1 MDAVLDAD
9 HVILLL
15 RFLFA
20 RTRATAGQPQPML
33 RFLGAEPD
41 QIRRDLEANGAI
53 VLPGLINDEIDSS
66 IPDLMKILD
75 CFLNRQPR
83 LTRGFAT
90 KTRDMEAWLSNPGQ
104 RGKMERI
111 GQAFPNTLGPAGG
124 LDNLTSF
131 TDYISDVFIAC
142 EVVTKRLTEGQK
154 WFSDYSSM
162 CLSLSKVRTM
172 LPKVQLSLSDKSEL
186 IDESRLL
193 VNFRENFFA

>member
-1 MDAVLDAD
+1 MDAALDAD

-75 CFLNRQPR
+75 CFSNLGYRIVTIKPKFFF
-83 LTRGFAT
+83 LIHFAY
-90 KTRDMEAWLSNPGQ
+90 E
-104 RGKMERI
+104 
-111 GQAFPNTLGPAGG
+111 
-124 LDNLTSF
+124 
-131 TDYISDVFIAC
+131 
-142 EVVTKRLTEGQK
+142 
-154 WFSDYSSM
+154 
-162 CLSLSKVRTM
+162 
-172 LPKVQLSLSDKSEL
+172 
-186 IDESRLL
+186 
-193 VNFRENFFA
+193 